1 MSSRFSITRRGLLR
15 GAGIATVATA
25 CGKNGQRKDTDSPTV
40 SDANAPAEI
49 GPDAVQVQ
57 FTLNGKNVV
66 VAAEPRTTLLD
77 ALRIDLDTTGPKLV
91 CNRGACS
98 ACVVLVDGVPRNS
111 CMMLAHD
118 AAGAKVTTVEGLA
131 EGGSLSPLQAAFV
144 EHDALQC
151 GFCTSGML
159 MSCAA
164 LLERG
169 GTIDA
174 ARVEHAISGNLCRC
188 GTYPNVVAAVLEV
201 AGAAKK
207 GA

>member
-1 MSSRFSITRRGLLR
+1 
-15 GAGIATVATA
+15 
-25 CGKNGQRKDTDSPTV
+25 
-40 SDANAPAEI
+40 
-49 GPDAVQVQ
+49 
-57 FTLNGKNVV
+57 
-66 VAAEPRTTLLD
+66 
-77 ALRIDLDTTGPKLV
+77 
-91 CNRGACS
+91 
-98 ACVVLVDGVPRNS
+98 
-111 CMMLAHD
+111 MMLAHD

-131 EGGSLSPLQAAFV
+131 EGGSLSPLQTAFV

-201 AGAAKK
+201 ARAAKK